1 MELLLTGEC
10 PNLPLKASD
19 SIFIQGIVNHKTACT
34 KGIQYPYAATLE
46 ICLFKK
52 KQMKQ
57 ELYSQLNKGKKRNP
71 RRFLGVIKVLGV
83 YFKELLI
90 PHGLFNRKNQE
101 VSSVSKDSP
110 SFRLVGNLGI
120 KQLEW
125 GALRSS
131 IQGQIVHCWSQG
143 LLGRDDRYLVRC
155 DDVTQT
161 HDFTSLSG

>member
-19 SIFIQGIVNHKTACT
+19 SIFIQGIVNHKTTCT
-34 KGIQYPYAATLE
+34 KGIQYPYTATLE

-52 KQMKQ
+52 EDEARTLLLVKR
-57 ELYSQLNKGKKRNP
+57 EKKRNP